1 MDEWVNAFEPEKREE
16 ECIYKPEE
24 AVTVHAF
31 YTCVN
36 HDLHMIYTHLHVC
49 KSNHPIFHLSTQNM
63 VSKHQGWYRAM
74 VMEDLRHPG
83 ADILVKE

>member
-31 YTCVN
+31 YTV
-36 HDLHMIYTHLHVC
+36 
-49 KSNHPIFHLSTQNM
+49 
-63 VSKHQGWYRAM
+63 
-74 VMEDLRHPG
+74 
-83 ADILVKE
+83 